1 MRCCIRPLLCLSI
14 VLCSGA
20 AVAQTAAYVYVARPT
35 HLDAFAA
42 SADGKLTPV
51 PGSPFANLT
60 LSEIVVSNQ
69 YLVAVDD
76 NGVDL
81 HTFAIASD
89 GAVKEV
95 STLSVAKYL
104 PGNCATGYYG
114 SPLTNNITGADVYFV
129 ATDCDYNGHLLS
141 FRVEADGVLQ
151 FLGASNYVLPVETI
165 QFTPPTFISNDKF
178 AYQAGCSYTTG
189 VQEQQLTTYRRSSS
203 GLLEFVG
210 ESGSPIPVTPS
221 STGGTYCPI
230 AAAHSSDHLALALA
244 DLDSTS
250 NYTGNTVLATYTASA
265 NGDLTTKS
273 TYQNMPVVPD
283 FYIVAAISIS
293 PSGKYLAL
301 AGDGV
306 QIYHFDGSSP
316 ITHLAAVL
324 PDEYF
329 DQVAWDNK
337 DNVYAHD
344 AQNGYV
350 RVYNVSSTKMK
361 EAPGS
366 PYSIPES
373 TAVVVVPK

>member
-1 MRCCIRPLLCLSI
+1 MRYGIRPLLCLTI
-14 VLCSGA
+14 LVCTEA
-20 AVAQTAAYVYVARPT
+20 ALAQTAAYVYVARPT

-42 SADGKLTPV
+42 AADGKLTPV
-51 PGSPFANLT
+51 PGSPFANLK
-60 LSEIVVSNQ
+60 LSAMVASNKH
-69 YLVAVDD
+69 LIAVDD
-76 NGVDL
+76 DGVDL

-104 PGNCATGYYG
+104 PGNCAASYYG
-114 SPLTNNITGADVYFV
+114 SPLTSNVTGSDVYFV
-129 ATDCDYNGHLLS
+129 ATDCEYNGHLLS
-141 FRVEADGVLQ
+141 FRVEADGALQ
-151 FLGASNYVLPVETI
+151 FLGASNYILPVETI
-165 QFTPPTFISNDKF
+165 EFTPPTFISNDKY

-189 VQEQQLTTYRRSSS
+189 VQEQQLTNYRRSSS

-210 ESGSPIPVTPS
+210 ESASPIPVTPS
-221 STGGTYCPI
+221 SPGGVYCPI

-250 NYTGNTVLATYTASA
+250 NYTGNTVLATYTASS
-265 NGDLTTKS
+265 NGDLTTRS

-306 QIYHFDGSSP
+306 QIYHFNGSSP

-324 PDEYF
+324 PEEYF
-329 DQVAWDNK
+329 DQIAWDNK

-344 AQNGYV
+344 PQNGYV
-350 RVYNVSSTKMK
+350 RVYNVTSTKMK

-373 TAVVVVPK
+373 TALLVVAK

>member
-1 MRCCIRPLLCLSI
+1 MRYRIRPLLCLTI
-14 VLCSGA
+14 VLCTA
-20 AVAQTAAYVYVARPT
+20 AALAQTTAYVYVARPT

-42 SADGKLTPV
+42 TADGKLTPV
-51 PGSPFANLT
+51 PGSPFANQT
-60 LSEIVVSNQ
+60 LSEIVASNKH
-69 YLVAVDD
+69 LVAVDD

-104 PGNCATGYYG
+104 PGNCAAGYYG
-114 SPLTNNITGADVYFV
+114 SPLTSNITGSDVYFV
-129 ATDCDYNGHLLS
+129 ATDCDYNGYLLS

-165 QFTPPTFISNDKF
+165 QFTRPTFVSNDKY
-178 AYQAGCSYTTG
+178 AYQAGCAYTTG

-210 ESGSPIPVTPS
+210 ESSSPIPVTPS
-221 STGGTYCPI
+221 SPGGTYCPI

-244 DLDSTS
+244 ELDSTS
-250 NYTGNTVLATYTASA
+250 NYIGNTVLATYTASS

-273 TYQNMPVVPD
+273 TYQNMSVVPD

-293 PSGKYLAL
+293 PSGEYLAL

-306 QIYHFDGSSP
+306 QIYRFDGSSP
-316 ITHLAAVL
+316 ITHLAAAL
-324 PDEYF
+324 PEKYF
-329 DQVAWDNK
+329 DQVAWDDK

-350 RVYNVSSTKMK
+350 RVYNVTSTKMK

-373 TAVVVVPK
+373 TALVVVPK

>member
-1 MRCCIRPLLCLSI
+1 MKCCIRPIFCLTI
-14 VLCSGA
+14 VLCTA
-20 AVAQTAAYVYVARPT
+20 AALAQTAAYVYVARPT

-42 SADGKLTPV
+42 AADGKLTPV
-51 PGSPFANLT
+51 PGSPFANLR
-60 LSEIVVSNQ
+60 LSELVLSNKH
-69 YLVAVDD
+69 LVAVDD

-114 SPLTNNITGADVYFV
+114 SPLTSNVTGSDVYFV

-141 FRVEADGVLQ
+141 FRVESDGVLQ

-165 QFTPPTFISNDKF
+165 QFTPPTFISNDKY
-178 AYQAGCSYTTG
+178 AYQAGCAYTTG

-203 GLLEFVG
+203 GLLEFAG
-210 ESGSPIPVTPS
+210 ESSSPIPVTPS

-230 AAAHSSDHLALALA
+230 AATHSSDHLALALA

-250 NYTGNTVLATYTASA
+250 NYIGNTVLATYTVSS

-283 FYIVAAISIS
+283 FYIVQALSIS

-316 ITHLAAVL
+316 ITHLAAVM
-324 PDEYF
+324 PDEFF
-329 DQVAWDNK
+329 DEVAWDNK
-337 DNVYAHD
+337 DHVYAHD
-344 AQNGYV
+344 DESGYV
-350 RVYNVSSTKMK
+350 RVYTVTSSGMK

-373 TAVVVVPK
+373 TALVVVPK